1 MLLCVYT
8 MKIRLSKYFNIA
20 IKVLLVCLVLHAVAF
35 PDLPQ
40 YANKGMSF
48 RVVLYP
54 LVASI
59 GLILYGL
66 RRLRGKHI
74 TDYPHA
80 ADALLTLS
88 IASDMIGNTLNLF
101 DTIVWWDD
109 LMHVAASIPLV
120 LAVGLLLKRNK
131 KLSQPTIAG
140 LTLGFGA
147 VFYILWEIAE
157 YLAFVPNNPLEAPS
171 AYRDTIGDLALSLL
185 GSAIGALIAASLPRP
200 GSKSKP

>member
-1 MLLCVYT
+1 MNV
-8 MKIRLSKYFNIA
+8 KISKLFNII
-20 IKVLLVCLVLHAVAF
+20 IKILLVCLVLHAALF

-48 RVVLYP
+48 RLVLYP

-59 GLILYGL
+59 GLIIYCAQ
-66 RRLRGKHI
+66 RLRGKHI
-74 TDYPHA
+74 VNYAHA
-80 ADALLTLS
+80 SDALLTLS
-88 IASDMIGNTLNLF
+88 ITSDMIGNTLNLF

-109 LMHVAASIPLV
+109 FMHVAASIPLV
-120 LAVGLLLKRNK
+120 LAVGLLLRRNK
-131 KLSQPTIAG
+131 MLSRPTIAG
-140 LTLGFGA
+140 LALGFGA

-185 GSAIGALIAASLPRP
+185 GSAIGALVVASLPRLRL
-200 GSKSKP
+200 KSKP